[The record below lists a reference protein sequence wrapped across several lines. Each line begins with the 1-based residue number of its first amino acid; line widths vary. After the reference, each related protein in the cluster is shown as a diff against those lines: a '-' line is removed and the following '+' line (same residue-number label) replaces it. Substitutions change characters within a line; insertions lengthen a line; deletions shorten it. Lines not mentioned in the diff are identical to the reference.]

1 MILLLLTL
9 GLFLLIGMPV
19 FVAIGASSI
28 VYILFY
34 ELQPLVAVQQMFNAI
49 DNFILLA
56 LPFFILAGNLMN
68 AGNITDRIFGFANN
82 LIGHVRGGLGHV
94 NIVASVIFAGMSG
107 TAAAD
112 AGGLGTVELKA
123 MKDAGYDTPFSVGIT
138 AASSTLG
145 PIIPPSL
152 PMIVYGAIANVS
164 VGKLFIA
171 GFLPGILVAICL
183 HAQVYYLSVKRNYP
197 RSPRATWRQILKSF
211 KESFAALLT
220 PVIILFGVVAG
231 IFTPTEAAVVAAI
244 YSAIIAAF
252 VYRSLNF
259 KEFIRVVRDSF
270 ETTAVIMI
278 VVSSSILFG
287 WILVRENAASQF
299 TQALLSM
306 VSKPWQVI
314 IILNV
319 LLLILGMFME
329 TITIILIFTPLV
341 TPALMTYGIDLVQFG
356 LILVLNVMI
365 GLMTPPIGLL
375 LFIMAKLANMDLME
389 TFKACAPFLVSLFV
403 TLILIS
409 MFPKI
414 TLFLPGLIYR

>member
-1 MILLLLTL
+1 M
-9 GLFLLIGMPV
+9 
-19 FVAIGASSI
+19 
-28 VYILFY
+28 
-34 ELQPLVAVQQMFNAI
+34 
-49 DNFILLA
+49 
-56 LPFFILAGNLMN
+56 
-68 AGNITDRIFGFANN
+68 
-82 LIGHVRGGLGHV
+82 

-123 MKDAGYDTPFSVGIT
+123 MKDAGYDTPFAVGIT

-171 GFLPGILVAICL
+171 GFLPGILVAVCL

-197 RSPRATWRQILKSF
+197 RSPRATWKQILKSF

-299 TQALLSM
+299 TEALLSM

-341 TPALMTYGIDLVQFG
+341 TPALMAYGIDLVQFG